1 MNPFDNAA
9 SGYPAALPDCVA
21 SLSRDAFLEIS
32 RLLHGALPWPGVS
45 KPGHSGGQ
53 TLRDRAAIA
62 AVASLLPANAAE
74 AELAAQFVL
83 ATAWARDCLRSAV
96 ERQSS
101 SNAVRQCPAQAA
113 SLMRGAKSSL
123 RLLLKWQADGARGK
137 ADKTLAGRAAQ
148 LEHAVAATMEE
159 ALA

>member
-1 MNPFDNAA
+1 MDPLHNTAFAPVDRT
-9 SGYPAALPDCVA
+9 A

-32 RLLHGALPWPGVS
+32 RLLHGALPWPGVN
-45 KPGHSGGQ
+45 KPESIRHSGGQ
-53 TLRDRAAIA
+53 AMRDTVGRDRAAIA

-101 SNAVRQCPAQAA
+101 SNAVRQCQAQAA
-113 SLMRGAKSSL
+113 SLMRESKS
-123 RLLLKWQADGARGK
+123 
-137 ADKTLAGRAAQ
+137 
-148 LEHAVAATMEE
+148 
-159 ALA
+159 